1 MIHTIHMEI
10 LTDIGLTKTE
20 SAVYERLL
28 RLGEVSV
35 SALQKSLKLHPQIVY
50 RAVEG
55 LGQKGLVAVYS
66 KKNKKFVSPEHPKKL
81 EELEKARLTRLKEA
95 LPELVHMMPSQNKKD
110 ALVKTS
116 IGFDALRAFRRLAI
130 DTLAHGDSL
139 LIIGASPDRFYT
151 AMGDEF
157 GEIEKKR
164 IKKKIWRKIIASP
177 AGREQFEQDPY
188 REHTLFRYFS
198 ASQPATS
205 TINIFADH
213 VGIVIWTTEPVLL
226 HIKNEDVAVSYRH
239 YFSELWKASTA

>member
-1 MIHTIHMEI
+1 MEI

-35 SALQKSLKLHPQIVY
+35 SALQKSLKLHPQIIY
-50 RAVEG
+50 RTVEG
-55 LGQKGLVAVYS
+55 LGAKGLVAVYS
-66 KKNKKFVSPEHPKKL
+66 KKNKKYVSPEHPKKL
-81 EELEKARLTRLKEA
+81 EELEKARLARLKDA
-95 LPELVHMMPSQNKKD
+95 MPELMQMMQPHKQD

-116 IGFDALRAFRRLAI
+116 VGIDAIRAFRRLAI
-130 DTLAHGDSL
+130 DTLKHDDSL

-157 GEIEKKR
+157 GEIETKR

-177 AGREQFEQDPY
+177 AGREQFEKDPY

-205 TINIFADH
+205 TITIFANH
-213 VGIVIWTTEPVLL
+213 VGITIWATDPILL
-226 HIKNEDVAVSYRH
+226 HIRNEDVAASYRH
-239 YFSELWKASTA
+239 YFDELWKASSA

>member
-1 MIHTIHMEI
+1 MEI

-50 RAVEG
+50 RTVES
-55 LGQKGLVAVYS
+55 LQQKGLAACYA
-66 KKNKKFVSPEHPKKL
+66 KKNKKFVSPEHPRKL

-95 LPELVHMMPSQNKKD
+95 LPELVQMMQPHKKD
-110 ALVKTS
+110 AIVKTS
-116 IGFDALRAFRRLAI
+116 VGFDAIRAFRRLAI
-130 DTLAHGDSL
+130 DTLEHGDSL
-139 LIIGASPDRFYT
+139 LIIGASPDRFYDV
-151 AMGDEF
+151 MGDEF
-157 GEIEKKR
+157 DEIEKKR

-177 AGREQFEQDPY
+177 AGREQFEKDPY

-213 VGIVIWTTEPVLL
+213 VGITIWATEPVLL
-226 HIKNEDVAVSYRH
+226 HIKNEDVAASYRH
-239 YFSELWKASTA
+239 YFSELWKASGM